1 MCCQCRSTL
10 RAVWKTAGPT
20 RRSKTSTVQC
30 TCSEDWAG
38 EQMYNFFFSK
48 QNISF
53 LQGIILFLNFSC
65 LISRIQRILKDFRD
79 LGSFYT
85 LLYRDTAA
93 PPPLPRGS
101 AAVHWLILVFYLAVL
116 SWEGEGE
123 GSVVWIVTLQSIF
136 FRFHLR
142 IFVVTH
148 QT

>member
-1 MCCQCRSTL
+1 
-10 RAVWKTAGPT
+10 
-20 RRSKTSTVQC
+20 
-30 TCSEDWAG
+30 
-38 EQMYNFFFSK
+38 MYNFFFSK

-93 PPPLPRGS
+93 PPPPSERKRS
-101 AAVHWLILVFYLAVL
+101 SSLIDFSILLVL